1 MKKTSQGGEGRKQSR
16 IYRLAGLTLPD
27 DVGEDA
33 ALLQGEKQRNMM
45 KPPIAAYTLDEI
57 NCGEEEEQEEKEQ
70 EEKEQEEEEQE
81 QLTMPGAV
89 CSAASARVAP
99 QNVAGVATEWQSSF
113 NSQIPTVAQQK
124 IDLSCN

>member
-1 MKKTSQGGEGRKQSR
+1 
-16 IYRLAGLTLPD
+16 
-27 DVGEDA
+27 
-33 ALLQGEKQRNMM
+33 MM

-57 NCGEEEEQEEKEQ
+57 NCGEEEEQEEKEQEEKEQEEEEQ

-124 IDLSCN
+124 IDLGCN

>member
-1 MKKTSQGGEGRKQSR
+1 
-16 IYRLAGLTLPD
+16 
-27 DVGEDA
+27 
-33 ALLQGEKQRNMM
+33 M
-45 KPPIAAYTLDEI
+45 KPPIAAYTLDEM
-57 NCGEEEEQEEKEQ
+57 NCGEEEEQ